1 MTIEANIPIEPELI
15 TELLYK
21 AMAGFNAQDPEAFT
35 SVMHDNVEL
44 HHSAFPGVVRGRE
57 TVKKVYAGTFWPAFP
72 DMSLELTD
80 GPFFHMNAPRFAVEW
95 AVRGT
100 HRARLDPPG
109 LVATGRRIDVTA
121 REIGEIRDGLVQRL
135 NIKVDMGEVLRQL
148 GVLPPEGSRAEK
160 ALLFMQRLKPASR
173 NASACLD
180 SQKGKRPL
188 PLDN

>member
-1 MTIEANIPIEPELI
+1 MTIETNTPLEPALV
-15 TELLYK
+15 TELLSK

-44 HHSAFPGVVRGRE
+44 HHSAFPEVVRGRE
-57 TVKKVYAGTFWPAFP
+57 AVKKVYADTFWPAFP

-80 GPFFHMNAPRFAVEW
+80 GPFFHMSATRFAVEW

-109 LVATGRRIDVTA
+109 LVATGRRIDVAA
-121 REIGEIRDGLVQRL
+121 REIGEIRDGLIQRF
-135 NIKVDMGEVLRQL
+135 NVKVDMGELLRQL
-148 GVLPPEGSRAEK
+148 GVLPPEGSRTEK

-173 NASACLD
+173 NASA
-180 SQKGKRPL
+180 
-188 PLDN
+188 

>member
-1 MTIEANIPIEPELI
+1 MTNEANTPIEPALVN
-15 TELLYK
+15 ELLYK
-21 AMAGFNAQDPEAFT
+21 AMTGFNAQDPEAFT

-44 HHSAFPGVVRGRE
+44 HHSALPGVVRGRE
-57 TVKKVYAGTFWPAFP
+57 TVKKVYADTFWPAFP
-72 DMSLELTD
+72 DINLELTD

-109 LVATGRRIDVTA
+109 LMATGRRMDVTA
-121 REIGEIRDGLVQRL
+121 REIGEIRDGLIQRL
-135 NIKVDMGEVLRQL
+135 NIKIDMGEVLRQL

-173 NASACLD
+173 NTSA
-180 SQKGKRPL
+180 
-188 PLDN
+188 